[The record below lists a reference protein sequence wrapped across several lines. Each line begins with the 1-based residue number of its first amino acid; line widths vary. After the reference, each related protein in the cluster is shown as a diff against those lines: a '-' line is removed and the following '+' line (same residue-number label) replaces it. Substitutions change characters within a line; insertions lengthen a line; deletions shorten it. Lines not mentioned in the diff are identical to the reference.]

1 VPLPAQS
8 SAQAASFRGRVRFP
22 SRKGEERLSRWL
34 IFSFVVHGAL
44 IVSLFLMPHLPS
56 RTVPPA
62 PVYTVDLVGGERIGR
77 TNLGTELQAAPA
89 PKVTPSKANPE
100 PPAPAPEVKK
110 EVKPEVK
117 KEAKKEVEKPE
128 KLEKV
133 KAVEKRAPAQE
144 KIAVKE
150 PVKKPPA
157 TKEPAKE
164 ASSESKAEEASL
176 DRVRERLIQAAVER
190 VKTRTEAPQKPS
202 TGGEVISAGTG
213 EGQGAATLGEGG
225 RGGGVVKGI
234 EFIAY
239 QNKVFSIIREN
250 WAWPGQRSDLK
261 VTVRFGIRDNGEI
274 VGIKVVLP
282 SGDSSYDES
291 VLRAV
296 RKSSPLPAPPESY
309 RKDFSD
315 VELNFLARNAG
326 K

>member
-1 VPLPAQS
+1 VPTSAPS
-8 SAQAASFRGRVRFP
+8 SAQTATLRGRVQSTAPGR
-22 SRKGEERLSRWL
+22 EERLSRWL
-34 IFSFVVHGAL
+34 LFSFVVHGAL

-56 RTVPPA
+56 RSVPPA
-62 PVYTVDLVGGERIGR
+62 PVYTVDLVGGERIGG
-77 TNLGTELQAAPA
+77 TFGTELNPA
-89 PKVTPSKANPE
+89 PLPKPTPTKASPE
-100 PPAPAPEVKK
+100 PPAPLPQIKKEVKK
-110 EVKPEVK
+110 EVKEVK
-117 KEAKKEVEKPE
+117 KEPVEKPE

-133 KAVEKRAPAQE
+133 KAVEKQPPPQE
-144 KIAVKE
+144 KITLNE
-150 PVKKPPA
+150 PVKKQPA
-157 TKEPAKE
+157 TKESAKE
-164 ASSESKAEEASL
+164 ASSESKADEASL

-190 VKTRTEAPQKPS
+190 VKTRIEAPQKPS
-202 TGGEVISAGTG
+202 GGGEVISAGSG
-213 EGQGAATLGEGG
+213 EGQGAAALGEGG

-274 VGIKVVLP
+274 VGIKLVQP
-282 SGDSSYDES
+282 SGDPSYDES

-296 RKSSPLPAPPESY
+296 KKSSPLPAPPESY